1 MMENSIN
8 ANAGQF
14 GYNAL
19 GTEQYQFY
27 AYAPQNNYTIGDDQ
41 DLNIVWYKEEAFS
54 QNFKA
59 ELVEPFTVTKK
70 EFANSTN
77 QYDHNQF
84 TLTGSVKIETASK
97 QAKEARFPVPLFG
110 VSQTKGY
117 VHWLFLGDQFEED
130 QKMFLGIGFFK
141 PTEKSGLNVFPIH
154 LDPHNIY

>member
-1 MMENSIN
+1 MFLHIQKLFNEFVKFTLNKYKQMESSYTEEGKMQPLNIHVISSFDEGQQLQLNYKQMMENSIN

-97 QAKEARFPVPLFG
+97 
-110 VSQTKGY
+110 
-117 VHWLFLGDQFEED
+117 
-130 QKMFLGIGFFK
+130 
-141 PTEKSGLNVFPIH
+141 
-154 LDPHNIY
+154 